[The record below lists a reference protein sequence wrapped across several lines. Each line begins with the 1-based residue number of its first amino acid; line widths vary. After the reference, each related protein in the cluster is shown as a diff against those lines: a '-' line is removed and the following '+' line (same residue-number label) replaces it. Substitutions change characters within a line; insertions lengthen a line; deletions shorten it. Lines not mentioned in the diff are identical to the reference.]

1 MGNRFQDRVAEFPGR
16 VKITKVSGSDEQYVI
31 ELDEGRTEG
40 TDGERILSEGTPL
53 NAAVLNQ
60 FEDDLKAYA
69 DSLAAA
75 GGGSTG
81 PTGPTGPTGAL
92 GPTGATG
99 PTGSAGAM
107 GPTGPTGT
115 MGPTGPTGTRGPT
128 GSTGPTGPTGP
139 TGKSLTYTRSSKTL
153 SFSWYKRAG
162 KPSSSTGATTTYS
175 KTAYYMTIE
184 GTTFYFGYFN
194 TSLSSD
200 GWLKCTTISN
210 ARCALISPIES
221 STLSG
226 TPTPVVGAGIYSSSW
241 SSTTSGYPVFIHDT
255 NTTDGF
261 MYLIIV

>member
-1 MGNRFQDRVAEFPGR
+1 MGDRFKDRVAEFPGR

-31 ELDEGRTEG
+31 EPDEGRTEG

-75 GGGSTG
+75 GGGAMG
-81 PTGPTGPTGAL
+81 PTGPT
-92 GPTGATG
+92 
-99 PTGSAGAM
+99 GAM
-107 GPTGPTGT
+107 GPTGPTGMMGPT
-115 MGPTGPTGTRGPT
+115 GSSGPTGPAGIMGPTGSRGPTGPTGAK
-128 GSTGPTGPTGP
+128 GPTGPTGP

-162 KPSSSTGATTTYS
+162 KPSSSTGATSTYS

-184 GTTFYFGYFN
+184 GTTFYFGYFG
-194 TSLSSD
+194 TSLKSD
-200 GWLKCTTISN
+200 GWLKCTSISN

-241 SSTTSGYPVFIHDT
+241 SPTSSGYPVFIHDT